1 MQTQQIVRARQGSD
15 PLLGGAGAREF
26 ARLEF
31 PREDYHWVVAQVC
44 RVPTAPKGGGFRARL
59 AKALRVFGTPEV
71 ETDPEAAT
79 ERASA

>member
-1 MQTQQIVRARQGSD
+1 MQTQPIVRARQGSGRA
-15 PLLGGAGAREF
+15 LGGVDAREY

-31 PREDYHWVVAQVC
+31 PREDYRWVVANVG
-44 RVPTAPKGGGFRARL
+44 RAPAAPSGSGLRARI

-79 ERASA
+79 ERAIA